1 MKFAKNCFQT
11 TNDEICDINCSNV
24 KEKDIIIAKIAMG
37 MKVTHVDSSDQ
48 WKVMKLMREGNGDI
62 ITTICPNLIA
72 CGLSIHNIRHR
83 KLKLNHRLFI

>member
-37 MKVTHVDSSDQ
+37 MKVTHFDSSDQ
-48 WKVMKLMREGNGDI
+48 
-62 ITTICPNLIA
+62 
-72 CGLSIHNIRHR
+72 
-83 KLKLNHRLFI
+83 

>member
-48 WKVMKLMREGNGDI
+48 WKVMIREGIEDI

-72 CGLSIHNIRHR
+72 CGLYIHNTSHR

>member
-1 MKFAKNCFQT
+1 MMFAKNCFQT

-48 WKVMKLMREGNGDI
+48 
-62 ITTICPNLIA
+62 
-72 CGLSIHNIRHR
+72 
-83 KLKLNHRLFI
+83 